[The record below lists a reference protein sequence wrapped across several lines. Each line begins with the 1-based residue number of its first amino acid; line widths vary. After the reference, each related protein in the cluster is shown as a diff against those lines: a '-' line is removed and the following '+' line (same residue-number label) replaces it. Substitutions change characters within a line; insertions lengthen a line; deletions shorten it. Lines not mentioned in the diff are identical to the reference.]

1 MARRFVV
8 LPTRSDVE
16 VRVAD
21 QLLTEIM
28 LAVSSR
34 RRADVVVTGGTV
46 GIGILAAVLRNH
58 RSHDVDWSRV
68 HVWWGDERFVPDGHA
83 DRNDQQARV
92 ALLDH
97 IAIPAENLHSFPND
111 VGQSIETAR
120 DEFLAGY
127 PAGFPQFDVALNGI
141 GPDGHAASLFPG
153 RDHGESVSVI
163 AVRDSP
169 KLPSERLSFTF
180 GVLNQSRHVWIVA
193 SGADKA
199 DAIGRIAEN
208 SPTSTTPAAGLSGVV
223 DTVVWLDTAAAALLP
238 D

>member
-1 MARRFVV
+1 MTRRFVV

-21 QLLTEIM
+21 QLLNEIE
-28 LAVSSR
+28 LALSSR
-34 RRADVVVTGGTV
+34 GRADVVVTGGTV
-46 GIGILAAVLRNH
+46 GIGVLAAVLRNH
-58 RSHDVDWSRV
+58 RVHDVDWAQV

-83 DRNDQQARV
+83 DRNDRQAHE

-97 IAIPAENLHSFPND
+97 IAIPVGNLHPFPTD
-111 VGQSIETAR
+111 SGQSIETAR
-120 DEFLAGY
+120 DTFLTDN
-127 PAGFPQFDVALNGI
+127 PDGFPQIDVALNGI

-153 RDHGESVSVI
+153 RDHGDSDDVI

-169 KLPSERLSFTF
+169 KPPADRLSFTF
-180 GVLNQSRHVWIVA
+180 GVLNRSRHVWIVA

-199 DAIGRIAEN
+199 DAVRRIAEN
-208 SPTSTTPAAGLSGVV
+208 SPTSITPAAGLSGVT
-223 DTVVWLDTAAAALLP
+223 DTVVWVDADAAALLP